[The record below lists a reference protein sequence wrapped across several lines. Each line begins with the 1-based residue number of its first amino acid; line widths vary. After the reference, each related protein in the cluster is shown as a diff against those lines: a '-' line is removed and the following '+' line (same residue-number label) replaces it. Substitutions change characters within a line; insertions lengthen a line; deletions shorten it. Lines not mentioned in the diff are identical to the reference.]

1 MSTKVRVRFAPSPTG
16 PLNVGG
22 LRTALYDYLFA
33 RKHDGVFVLRIEDT
47 DKNREVPGTEAY
59 ILEALKWAGI
69 TPDEGPGIGGDYGPY
84 RQSERKEL
92 YMEYALKLIELGK
105 AYYAFDTPEELDQ
118 MRKAGEAAHGHA
130 SKYNFA
136 TRTKMRNSLSLSAE
150 ETQQLIEGK
159 ENVIIRLKMPEG
171 QTITF
176 DDMVRSE
183 VSFQT
188 SELDDK
194 VIMKADGM
202 PTYHLANIVDD
213 HLMEISHVIR
223 GEEWLSSTA
232 HHIFMYDALG
242 WTPPKYAHLSLI
254 LKPVGKGKLSKRD
267 SAQFGFP
274 VFPLEWKNS
283 EGQVEFDGFRE
294 AGYLPDAL
302 INFLAFLGWSPGTD
316 QEIFKPA
323 ELIQAFDINKMV
335 KSGARFDIEK
345 AKWFNQQYI
354 INSETSDLLPAVA
367 AYAESK
373 GMNIDNAYLSK
384 AIDLMKERV
393 ENTNQFIDAS
403 GFLFSSPVEYDEK
416 TLRKKYKP
424 ENQASFDAIR
434 SILNETEDYS
444 AKQLSDKV
452 KGYMEANT
460 LSFGAIFP
468 ILRVVLSGTLKGP
481 DLFEMMSLIGKEEV
495 LKRWDQGF
503 EHIASSV

>member
-33 RKHDGVFVLRIEDT
+33 RKHNGVFVLRIEDT

-69 TPDEGPGIGGDYGPY
+69 SPDEGPGIGGDYGPY

-92 YMEYALKLIELGK
+92 YMEYALKLIEKGK
-105 AYYAFDTPEELDQ
+105 AYP
-118 MRKAGEAAHGHA
+118 
-130 SKYNFA
+130 SKYNFV
-136 TRTKMRNSLSLSAE
+136 TRGNMRNSLSLTAE
-150 ETQQLIEGK
+150 ETAALLDKK
-159 ENVIIRLKMPEG
+159 ENVIIRLKMPQD
-171 QTITF
+171 QTIKF
-176 DDMVRSE
+176 EDMVREE
-183 VSFQT
+183 VAFNT

-232 HHIFMYDALG
+232 HHIFMYDAMG

-274 VFPLEWKNS
+274 VFPLEWKNA
-283 EGQVEFDGFRE
+283 EGKVEFDGFRE

-316 QEIFKPA
+316 QEIFKPD

-354 INSETSDLLPAVA
+354 IHSETSALLPAVV
-367 AYAESK
+367 AYAKEK
-373 GMNIDNAYLSK
+373 GMSIDEDYLAK

-393 ENTNQFIDAS
+393 ENTNQFIDSS
-403 GFLFSSPVEYDEK
+403 GFLFEGPTEYDEK

-424 ENQASFDAIR
+424 ENQTSFDGIR
-434 SILNETEDYS
+434 KILAEAEGYNAED
-444 AKQLSDKV
+444 LSTQV
-452 KGYMEANT
+452 KSYMESNE

-495 LKRWDQGF
+495 LKRWDRGF
-503 EHIASSV
+503 EHIASLV